1 MTSDQREVRRKLNTR
16 NGLDRS
22 ARHAGILGSVEP
34 ALTNGST
41 NTGSL
46 AWPTPAGP
54 SRLGDGIQRST
65 ATQHPGIPDPG
76 RLRRAESP
84 TGMRS
89 PVASG
94 PLRSYPRHDKHTN
107 DNTHPVS
114 ATDPGMPIGRRRRRG
129 RPGAGAQNL
138 SQSDDTK
145 RRIVGVSEHWPRRE
159 RGKTRP
165 VQPRASRLHR
175 LGRTRPGLHHSNRSV
190 SRRRIGFR
198 PMWQAPWRSG

>member
-1 MTSDQREVRRKLNTR
+1 MSRVLTAS
-16 NGLDRS
+16 S
-22 ARHAGILGSVEP
+22 A
-34 ALTNGST
+34 TNAST
-41 NTGSL
+41 NTGSS

-107 DNTHPVS
+107 DHTHPVS

-159 RGKTRP
+159 RGKNPTCSTARFSTSSSRSNKAGLEALEP
-165 VQPRASRLHR
+165 IGQSSPNRVPANVASAVAIRVTFSSPKPIAHA
-175 LGRTRPGLHHSNRSV
+175 N
-190 SRRRIGFR
+190 
-198 PMWQAPWRSG
+198 